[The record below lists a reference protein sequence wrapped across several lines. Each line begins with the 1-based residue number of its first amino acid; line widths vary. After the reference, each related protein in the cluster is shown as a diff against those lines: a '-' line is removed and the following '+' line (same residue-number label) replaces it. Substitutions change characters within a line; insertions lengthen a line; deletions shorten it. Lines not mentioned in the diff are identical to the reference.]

1 MRWLW
6 PSPWSQLLLQPYNP
20 RHLVSSI
27 LSLDALSPQ
36 CPLTLLCPDAEP
48 EPEPVHV
55 NTSSLHGAPPGS
67 RQVTLRQLR
76 DNKWVVDP
84 SHTKYDP
91 SKPGGWKNIK
101 VMTSICPHQQETQT
115 HICVEPMEGST
126 DPETG
131 LPFVCGMT
139 FSCARTTKF
148 KTSASSNAMRG
159 MAFTNTA
166 AVTHRAKYHGE
177 TTQRKDHSNQA
188 KLLATAAGSLPTN
201 AEAEADPTK
210 AAARSQAKSIMA
222 NFVSDGIAERAM
234 SRNENQK
241 TYLCRWFVFSRQRLS
256 HAIFD
261 CPDHKKVLKAGDA
274 NYAAFNPKDVNA

>member
-55 NTSSLHGAPPGS
+55 DTSSLHGAPPGS

-101 VMTSICPHQQETQT
+101 VMASVCPHQQET
-115 HICVEPMEGST
+115 
-126 DPETG
+126 
-131 LPFVCGMT
+131 
-139 FSCARTTKF
+139 
-148 KTSASSNAMRG
+148 
-159 MAFTNTA
+159 
-166 AVTHRAKYHGE
+166 
-177 TTQRKDHSNQA
+177 
-188 KLLATAAGSLPTN
+188 
-201 AEAEADPTK
+201 
-210 AAARSQAKSIMA
+210 
-222 NFVSDGIAERAM
+222 
-234 SRNENQK
+234 
-241 TYLCRWFVFSRQRLS
+241 
-256 HAIFD
+256 
-261 CPDHKKVLKAGDA
+261 
-274 NYAAFNPKDVNA
+274 